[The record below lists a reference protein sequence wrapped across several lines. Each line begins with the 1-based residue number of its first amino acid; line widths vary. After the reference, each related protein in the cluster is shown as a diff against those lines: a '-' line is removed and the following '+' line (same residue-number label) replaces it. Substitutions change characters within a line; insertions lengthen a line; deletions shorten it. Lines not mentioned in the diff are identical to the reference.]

1 MKILLDECVNRKLKS
16 RLAGTEVYTVAE
28 MNWRSLRN
36 GNLMRAAIENKFDV
50 LLTVDKNLEYQQN
63 MAKYDIVVVVFNV
76 LKNTIQD
83 LEALVPSFITQMPM
97 FEKGCIYRIN
107 KLDASSNSH

>member
-16 RLAGTEVYTVAE
+16 RLAGIETYTVAE

-63 MAKYDIVVVVFNV
+63 MDKYDIVVVVFDV
-76 LKNTIQD
+76 LKNTIQL
-83 LEALVPSFITQMPM
+83 LETLVPAFITQMPT
-97 FEKGCIYRIN
+97 FEKGRVYRIS
-107 KLDASSNSH
+107 KPDDSTNS